1 VGPVTRP
8 TRVLV
13 VDDEPAM
20 REVLSARLERWGYDV
35 RTADCAAAARA
46 EVDVFHPDVVVCDL
60 VLPDAT
66 GLDLLDAL
74 RASDQRRTVLLI
86 TSYGT
91 IDVAVKAIKGGATN
105 FLTKPLD
112 YGALRVHLEAAAQLD
127 ELATSQAVVIGTPVA
142 TSMPVLPR
150 PVAGLGG
157 MVGVHPAL
165 VHMQDR
171 IRAAA
176 LSTAPVL
183 IVGESGTGKELVAR
197 TIVALSARSKKP
209 FVVVNA
215 AAIPESL
222 VEAELFGSEKG
233 AFTGADRAR
242 VGLFEEAHTGT
253 LFLDEI
259 TEMPMALQ
267 PKLLRTLEDGRIRRL
282 GARIEIPCDV
292 RVIAATNRNPTVAVE
307 RGLLRH
313 DLIYRLDVLRVD
325 VPPLRDR
332 RSDIPLLTSWFISDC
347 ARRYDVP
354 VPDID
359 AEALAVLD
367 QHGWPGNIRELR
379 NVIERAFVLAAP
391 QAITA
396 VHLGLAR
403 TEPGLG
409 SGPGEDNSGDD
420 GDDLDDTGPHGIV
433 IPHGLTLADAERIV
447 IVETLKRTG
456 NNKAEAA
463 RRLGLDVK
471 TIRNKLKAFGIDGSS
486 P

>member
-1 VGPVTRP
+1 
-8 TRVLV
+8 
-13 VDDEPAM
+13 M
-20 REVLSARLERWGYDV
+20 REVLSARLERWGYEV

-127 ELATSQAVVIGTPVA
+127 APPTSHAVVIGVPVSG
-142 TSMPVLPR
+142 TSMPALPR
-150 PVAGLGG
+150 AVAGLGG

-165 VHMQDR
+165 LHMQDR

-242 VGLFEEAHTGT
+242 VGLFEEAHSGT

-282 GARIEIPCDV
+282 GARVEIPCDV

-354 VPDID
+354 VPEID

-391 QAITA
+391 LAITA
-396 VHLGLAR
+396 IHLGLAR
-403 TEPGLG
+403 TEPGLVTVAG
-409 SGPGEDNSGDD
+409 DDGDGTGDD